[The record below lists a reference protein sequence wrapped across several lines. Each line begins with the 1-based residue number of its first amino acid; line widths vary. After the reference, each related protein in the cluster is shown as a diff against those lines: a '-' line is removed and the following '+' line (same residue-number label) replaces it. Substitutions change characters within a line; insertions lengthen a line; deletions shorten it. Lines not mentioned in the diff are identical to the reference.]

1 MEPRPLAGQTNDNAK
16 EKRRY
21 QTSVI
26 PNQIKKVDKK
36 MLIKRRGAGKVAP
49 DL

>member
-1 MEPRPLAGQTNDNAK
+1 METRPLAGQTNDNAK
-16 EKRRY
+16 EKRRQ
-21 QTSVI
+21 QTSMF

-36 MLIKRRGAGKVAP
+36 ILIKHKGAGKVAL